1 MTSIPAARFEA
12 EVVGAGDSNEMK
24 ESNESNEKKEEV
36 EADRRMACK
45 PCRWHCS
52 FLMAEV

>member
-36 EADRRMACK
+36 EADRRMAWVVRGRASAIA
-45 PCRWHCS
+45 P
-52 FLMAEV
+52 